1 MNVSLDPIRPY
12 ADLIRWGLCALF
24 AVGLFVTGCQRGEDR
39 QAAKAQASL
48 AKADKARAA
57 AEADAA
63 ENLRAATAAGQLLQ
77 EVNRQTQASIDDA
90 ARQRAA
96 ANEAA
101 RRAEAAA
108 AESKRRATAAERALQ
123 DAKNKPACRS
133 QLEMALCAD
142 IPLL

>member
-1 MNVSLDPIRPY
+1 MLDPLRPY
-12 ADLIRWGLCALF
+12 ADLLKLLAVLAL
-24 AVGLFVTGCQRGEDR
+24 AGGLFVTGCQRGEDR
-39 QAAKAQASL
+39 QFAKDQATIT
-48 AKADKARAA
+48 KADKARAA

-101 RRAEAAA
+101 LRAEAAA

-123 DAKNKPACRS
+123 DAKNQPGCRQ
-133 QLEMALCAD
+133 QLEQKLCDA

>member
-1 MNVSLDPIRPY
+1 MLDPLRPY
-12 ADLIRWGLCALF
+12 ADLLKVLAVLAL
-24 AVGLFVTGCQRGEDR
+24 AGGLFVTGCQRGEDR
-39 QAAKAQASL
+39 QSAKDQDAITR
-48 AKADKARAA
+48 ADKARAV

-63 ENLRAATAAGQLLQ
+63 ENLRAANACGLLLKD
-77 EVNRQTQASIDDA
+77 VNRQTQASIDDA

-108 AESKRRATAAERALQ
+108 AQSQRRATQAEQALQ
-123 DAKNKPACRS
+123 AAKTQPGCRR
-133 QLEMALCAD
+133 QLEQKLCDA

>member
-12 ADLIRWGLCALF
+12 ANLIRCGLLALL
-24 AVGLFVTGCQRGEDR
+24 AAGLFVTGCQRGEDR
-39 QAAKAQASL
+39 QAAKAQASID
-48 AKADKARAA
+48 KAAKARAS

-63 ENLRAATAAGQLLQ
+63 ENLRAANACGQLLQ
-77 EVNRQTQASIDDA
+77 DVNHQTQASIDAA
-90 ARQRAA
+90 AREKSAA
-96 ANEAA
+96 DEAA

-108 AESKRRATAAERALQ
+108 TESKRRADNAERALQ
-123 DAKNKPACRS
+123 AAKIKPACRS

>member
-1 MNVSLDPIRPY
+1 MLDPLRPY
-12 ADLIRWGLCALF
+12 ADLLKLLAVLAL
-24 AVGLFVTGCQRGEDR
+24 AGGLFVTGCERGEDR
-39 QAAKAQASL
+39 QSAKDQATI
-48 AKADKARAA
+48 AKADKARAV

-77 EVNRQTQASIDDA
+77 EVNRQAQASIDDA

-108 AESKRRATAAERALQ
+108 AESKRRADNAEHALQ
-123 DAKNKPACRS
+123 AAKSKPACRS